1 MLELRPS
8 KYTRRIMNLPNPD
21 SAPLLWLDET
31 AVAVN
36 KPAGLL
42 VHNSTWAGPKETSLR
57 QLVARQLGRQT
68 YPIHR
73 LDRPTSGVLLYALSS
88 EAARRWHDQLRQP
101 DTRKVYL
108 ALARGRIDVPMTIDL
123 PLKEGDV
130 PRPAI
135 THIQPLHYNP
145 NENVTLVAARIETGR
160 RHQIRRHLSRIA
172 HQIIGDTTYGKGR
185 INHHF
190 RERYHLHR
198 LFLHA
203 WTLDITHPYSG
214 ERLHLEAGLPAEL
227 LQVISQLFPNMTM
240 EPPIF
245 DSD

>member
-1 MLELRPS
+1 MTDAIPV
-8 KYTRRIMNLPNPD
+8 
-21 SAPLLWLDET
+21 LWQDDT

-42 VHNSTWAGPKETSLR
+42 VHNSKWAGPKETSLR
-57 QLVARQLGRQT
+57 QLAARQLGRQT

-101 DTRKVYL
+101 DTRKTYL
-108 ALARGRIDVPMTIDL
+108 ALARGRIDAPMTIAL
-123 PLKEGDV
+123 PLKEGDT
-130 PRPAI
+130 PRPAV
-135 THIQPLHYNP
+135 THIRPLGYNA
-145 NENVTLVAARIETGR
+145 EEDVTLVTARIETGR
-160 RHQIRRHLSRIA
+160 RHQIRRHLSRVA

-185 INHHF
+185 INRHF
-190 RERYHLHR
+190 RERYRLHR

-203 WTLDITHPYSG
+203 WALDITHPYTG
-214 ERLHLEAGLPAEL
+214 ERLHLEAGIPAEL
-227 LQVISQLFPNMTM
+227 LQVLSQLFPEITM

-245 DSD
+245 DGV

>member
-1 MLELRPS
+1 
-8 KYTRRIMNLPNPD
+8 MNLPNPD

-42 VHNSTWAGPKETSLR
+42 VHNSKWAGPKETSLR

-88 EAARRWHDQLRQP
+88 EAARLWHDQLRQS

-108 ALARGRIDVPMTIDL
+108 ALARGRIDAPMTIDL
-123 PLKEGDV
+123 PLKEGDA

-145 NENVTLVAARIETGR
+145 DENVTLVAARIETGR
-160 RHQIRRHLSRIA
+160 RHQIRRHLSRVA

-185 INHHF
+185 INRHF
-190 RERYHLHR
+190 RERYRLHR

-214 ERLHLEAGLPAEL
+214 ERLHLEAGLPTEL